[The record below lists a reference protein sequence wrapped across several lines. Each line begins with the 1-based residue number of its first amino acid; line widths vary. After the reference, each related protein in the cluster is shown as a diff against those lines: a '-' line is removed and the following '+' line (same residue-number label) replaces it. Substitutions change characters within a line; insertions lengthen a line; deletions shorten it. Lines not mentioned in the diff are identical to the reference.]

1 MPSTCKINIAE
12 GWNMNKDG
20 CVFSVPLNTNFVFY
34 HLYANVLA
42 THVKSDSEADFK
54 DFSPFHI

>member
-1 MPSTCKINIAE
+1 
-12 GWNMNKDG
+12 MNKDG